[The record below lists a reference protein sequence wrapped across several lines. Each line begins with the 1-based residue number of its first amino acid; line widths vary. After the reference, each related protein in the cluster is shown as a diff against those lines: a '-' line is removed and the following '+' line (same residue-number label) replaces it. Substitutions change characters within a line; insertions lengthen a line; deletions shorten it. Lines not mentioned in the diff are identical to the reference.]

1 MRSRIERRRHE
12 RGSRG
17 RTTGDHLVRT
27 VSRMRKI
34 RLLHFLAGLN
44 ARSPRVSSQRAS
56 RLYSGS
62 QRTFGMGIVLAL
74 GCLFVPCWV
83 LAKVPAVPGTT
94 VARDPRLPIALAEA
108 RRENWKCLMR
118 GHLQSLTESMRH
130 LSKGEFE
137 AAAAEANFGLAPG
150 TVEYCREPL
159 FTKEDSVRA
168 ATLPPSPAPQVRAM
182 FDAMHTAAR
191 AFVIDARAASRS
203 KDPTAAWKSLAALGD
218 TCSAC
223 HVVYRID

>member
-1 MRSRIERRRHE
+1 MKPSSDRSF
-12 RGSRG
+12 
-17 RTTGDHLVRT
+17 D
-27 VSRMRKI
+27 RMAK
-34 RLLHFLAGLN
+34 LSAEHPYAGPS
-44 ARSPRVSSQRAS
+44 ACSPRVSNQRAS
-56 RLYSGS
+56 RRYSGS
-62 QRTFGMGIVLAL
+62 RTILGMGIVLSV
-74 GCLFVPCWV
+74 GCLLVPYRV
-83 LAKVPAVPGTT
+83 LAEVAGATVP
-94 VARDPRLPIALAEA
+94 RDPRLLIALVEA

-137 AAAAEANFGLAPG
+137 AAAAAAESHFGLAVG

-168 ATLPPSPAPQVRAM
+168 ATLPPSPPPPVRAM
-182 FDAMHTAAR
+182 FDEMHTAAR

-203 KDPTAAWKSLAALGD
+203 NDPTAAWKSLAALGD

-223 HVVYRID
+223 HFVYRID